1 MTMEKQDETSYKETA
16 FGIIPRSKLI
26 PLEIEGIK
34 RAWDFILEERKKGVI
49 KITPEFIKKMHLI
62 GFEWIFPK
70 MGGQF
75 RKIEVTVSKHIPPK
89 YYLVPELII
98 NFCKDLEIR
107 IKSLSLI
114 DSPKFLEELVS
125 LLTWAQHR
133 FLWIHPFQ
141 DYNGRIAR
149 LLTNLILINLNLPPI
164 ELKVETE
171 NTRKEYIEALQQSD
185 NGNFQKL
192 EKLIEK
198 ALKESVEKIKNGK

>member
-1 MTMEKQDETSYKETA
+1 MTMKKQGETSYKETA

-34 RAWDFILEERKKGVI
+34 RAWDFILEERKKNVI
-49 KITPEFIKKMHLI
+49 KITPEFIKRMHLI

-75 RKIEVTVSKHIPPK
+75 RKIEVTASKHIPPK

-164 ELKVETE
+164 ELNVETKK
-171 NTRKEYIEALQQSD
+171 TIKEYIE
-185 NGNFQKL
+185 
-192 EKLIEK
+192 E
-198 ALKESVEKIKNGK
+198 LKQGDKNDFKM